1 MKGKPFMNFN
11 LPFSVKS
18 WSIVYNYHVD
28 IVLALGISKDA
39 LLHLRPWFL
48 NGYLSKPTFIASLI
62 NEIRTVL
69 S

>member
-39 LLHLRPWFL
+39 LLHLRP
-48 NGYLSKPTFIASLI
+48 
-62 NEIRTVL
+62 
-69 S
+69 